1 MYAFSFPEREVTLNK
16 KEDEILKKNVA
27 IQVLYQVAENGNNA
41 SISRTC
47 ITKTNPYDGTGK
59 DNRYNKENQIATPVV
74 PQVSQLN
81 KVQNKIDIIEDP
93 SRESSTAFIS
103 SPIKH
108 MNINKASLVTMLRE

>member
-1 MYAFSFPEREVTLNK
+1 MTLNK

-59 DNRYNKENQIATPVV
+59 DNRYNKENQIANPVV

-81 KVQNKIDIIEDP
+81 EVQKKTNIIEEA

-108 MNINKASLVTMLRE
+108 LTMNKESSNVVKGITDNNL